1 MNAAQKDTPF
11 PNGDDLQMILVRLVF
26 YVKFP
31 VLFQA
36 ETLIHDSGHPGS
48 SAIRDAAG
56 AQ

>member
-1 MNAAQKDTPF
+1 MNAAQKDSPF
-11 PNGDDLQMILVRLVF
+11 PNGDDLQMILVRLDF

-36 ETLIHDSGHPGS
+36 ETSFHDSGHPGS
-48 SAIRDAAG
+48 SAIRNAAG